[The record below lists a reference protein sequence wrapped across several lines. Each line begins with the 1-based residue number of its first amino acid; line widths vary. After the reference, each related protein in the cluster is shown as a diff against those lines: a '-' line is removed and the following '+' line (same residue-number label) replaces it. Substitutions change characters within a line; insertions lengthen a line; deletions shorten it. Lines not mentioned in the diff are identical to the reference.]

1 MLLEPAAIVTVAG
14 TTTAAVLLASV
25 TAAPP
30 VGAVPVSV
38 MIPVTA
44 VPPDT
49 EVDDK
54 TRLASAAVVGAVT
67 AVELA
72 HPDAARSAKR
82 ATPNVCLFTFPIVAS
97 KTRPRCDT
105 HV

>member
-1 MLLEPAAIVTVAG
+1 
-14 TTTAAVLLASV
+14 
-25 TAAPP
+25 
-30 VGAVPVSV
+30 

-49 EVDDK
+49 EVEDK
-54 TRLASAAVVGAVT
+54 TRLASAAVVGVVT
-67 AVELA
+67 PVVLL

-82 ATPNVCLFTFPIVAS
+82 ATPTVCLFTFPIVAS

-105 HV
+105 RVAKA